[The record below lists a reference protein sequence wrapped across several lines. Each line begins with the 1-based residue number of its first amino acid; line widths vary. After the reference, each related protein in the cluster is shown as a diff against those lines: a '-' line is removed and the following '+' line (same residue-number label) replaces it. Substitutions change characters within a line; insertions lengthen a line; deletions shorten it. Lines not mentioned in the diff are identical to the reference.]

1 MNTDTLS
8 CLVEPVT
15 FFEKEKF
22 MIHFRNRVQSVDIDQ
37 IMYCKA
43 DGNYSFI
50 FLRDGKR
57 IMMSRTLKYIVQRLS
72 SSHFIRIHATYLVN
86 PDFILR
92 LHKEKN
98 YQVEL
103 VDHTRLVVSRAN
115 RQIFRERLG
124 KI

>member
-1 MNTDTLS
+1 
-8 CLVEPVT
+8 
-15 FFEKEKF
+15 

-43 DGNYSFI
+43 DGNYSFL

-57 IMMSRTLKYIVQRLS
+57 IMMSRTLKYVVQRLS
-72 SSHFIRIHATYLVN
+72 SSHFIRIHATYFVN

-103 VDHTRLVVSRAN
+103 VDHTRLDVSRAN